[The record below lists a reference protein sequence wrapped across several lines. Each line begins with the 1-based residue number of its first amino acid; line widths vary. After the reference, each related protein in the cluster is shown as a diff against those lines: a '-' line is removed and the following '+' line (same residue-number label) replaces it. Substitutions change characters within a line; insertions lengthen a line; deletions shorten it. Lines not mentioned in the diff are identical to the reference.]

1 MLLVLV
7 LIFFEESELKVIVG
21 DLFFELI
28 VVLALNIKERLECVD
43 LITERSEKLVL
54 LGMRLR

>member
-21 DLFFELI
+21 DLFFEFI
-28 VVLALNIKERLECVD
+28 VV
-43 LITERSEKLVL
+43 
-54 LGMRLR
+54 

>member
-21 DLFFELI
+21 DLFFEFI

-43 LITERSEKLVL
+43 LIMKGVYKLAL
-54 LGMRLR
+54 LGMRLK